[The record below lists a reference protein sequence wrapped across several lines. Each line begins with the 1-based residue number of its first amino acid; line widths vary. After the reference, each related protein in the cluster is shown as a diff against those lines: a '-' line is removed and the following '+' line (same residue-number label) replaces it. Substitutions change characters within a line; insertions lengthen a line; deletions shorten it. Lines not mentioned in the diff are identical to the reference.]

1 MANGANTIAQQM
13 PNFSKAGF
21 NELKKRLLFVLFGL
35 VIFRLGAHI
44 PIPGVD
50 IIKLTTLFGKHKGGV
65 LDMFNMFSGGAL
77 SRMSLFALGVFPYIT
92 ASIIMQLLSV
102 SLPSLEQLKK
112 EGELGRR
119 KITQYTR
126 YATLV
131 FALFQSTGIAKMLIA
146 QGAVNYDGIPFYI
159 TTSVTLTTGVLFLMW
174 LGEQM
179 TEKGIGNGISLII
192 FSGIVSRLPSGVGQ
206 ILTQLKQGQ
215 IQPISFIILVA
226 AVISILAFIVFVERA
241 QRQIS
246 INYAKRQQGNKLYAA
261 RVSHLPLKLNLT
273 GVIPPIFAFSLL
285 AFPTTIA
292 NFYTASS
299 KYELFN
305 QIMFW
310 LSPGQPLYVLFLVS
324 AIFFFS
330 FFYAAMVFNPNETAD
345 NLKRSG
351 ALVPGLRPGK
361 NTAEYIDKVM
371 SRLTLLGAA
380 YLATVA
386 LLPDMLRSIWN
397 VSFYFGG
404 TSLLIVVVV
413 IMDFITQVQSHL
425 MSQKYESILRKS
437 KDKSGQLGLLR

>member
-1 MANGANTIAQQM
+1 MKAASPTNM
-13 PNFSKAGF
+13 PTFSQAGF
-21 NELKKRLLFVLFGL
+21 TELRRRLLFVLFGL
-35 VIFRLGAHI
+35 VVFRLGAHI

-50 IIKLTTLFGKHKGGV
+50 IVQLTTLFGKHKGGM

-112 EGELGRR
+112 EGDAGRR

-131 FALFQSTGIAKMLIA
+131 FALFQSIGIATMLLS
-146 QGAVNYDGIPFYI
+146 QGAVTYTGFPFYL
-159 TTSVTLTTGVLFLMW
+159 TTALTLTTGVLFLMW

-192 FSGIVSRLPSGVGQ
+192 FSGIVSRLPAGVSQ
-206 ILTQLKQGQ
+206 LLTQVKQGQ
-215 IQPISFIILVA
+215 MQPLSFLALVA
-226 AVISILAFIVFVERA
+226 AAFAVLAFIVFVERG
-241 QRQIS
+241 QRQIA

-261 RVSHLPLKLNLT
+261 KVSHLPLKINLT

-292 NFYTASS
+292 NFYSS
-299 KYELFN
+299 GVQNEWFN
-305 QIMFW
+305 LIMFW
-310 LSPGQPLYVLFLVS
+310 LSPGQPLYFMFLIGTIV
-324 AIFFFS
+324 FFS
-330 FFYAAMVFNPNETAD
+330 FFYAAMIFNPTETAD

-351 ALVPGLRPGK
+351 AMVPGIRPGK
-361 NTAEYIDKVM
+361 NTADYIDRVM
-371 SRLTLLGAA
+371 TRLTLLSAG
-380 YLATVA
+380 YLALVA
-386 LLPDMLRSIWN
+386 LLPDMLRSVWHM
-397 VSFYFGG
+397 SFYFGG

-413 IMDFITQVQSHL
+413 IMDFITQIQSHL
-425 MSQKYESILRKS
+425 MSQKYESIQKKS

>member
-1 MANGANTIAQQM
+1 MKAASSANM
-13 PNFSKAGF
+13 PTFSQAGF
-21 NELKKRLLFVLFGL
+21 IELRRRLLFVLFGL

-50 IIKLTTLFGKHKGGV
+50 IVQLTTLFGKHKGGM

-112 EGELGRR
+112 EGDAGRR

-126 YATLV
+126 YATSV
-131 FALFQSTGIAKMLIA
+131 FAFTQSIGIATMLLS
-146 QGAVNYDGIPFYI
+146 QGAVTYTGFPFYL
-159 TTSVTLTTGVLFLMW
+159 TTTLTLTTGVLFLMW

-192 FSGIVSRLPSGVGQ
+192 FSGIVSRLPAGVSHL
-206 ILTQLKQGQ
+206 LTQVKQGQ
-215 IQPISFIILVA
+215 MQPLSFLALA
-226 AVISILAFIVFVERA
+226 AASFAVLAFIVFIERG
-241 QRQIS
+241 QRQIA

-261 RVSHLPLKLNLT
+261 KVSHLPLKVNLT

-292 NFYTASS
+292 NFYSGS
-299 KYELFN
+299 VQNEWFN
-305 QIMFW
+305 LIMFW
-310 LSPGQPLYVLFLVS
+310 LSPGQPLYFIFLVA
-324 AIFFFS
+324 AIVFFS
-330 FFYAAMVFNPNETAD
+330 FFYAAMMFNPAETAD

-351 ALVPGLRPGK
+351 AMVPGIRPGK
-361 NTAEYIDKVM
+361 NTADYIDKVM
-371 SRLTLLGAA
+371 TRLTLLGAG
-380 YLATVA
+380 YLALVA
-386 LLPDMLRSIWN
+386 LLPDMLRSIWHM
-397 VSFYFGG
+397 SFYFGG

-413 IMDFITQVQSHL
+413 IMDFITQIQSHL
-425 MSQKYESILRKS
+425 MSQKYESILKKS

>member
-1 MANGANTIAQQM
+1 MKATSPTNM
-13 PNFSKAGF
+13 PSFSQAGF
-21 NELKKRLLFVLFGL
+21 IELRRRLLFVLFGL

-50 IIKLTTLFGKHKGGV
+50 IVQLTALFGKHKGGM

-112 EGELGRR
+112 EGDAGRR

-131 FALFQSTGIAKMLIA
+131 FALFQSVGIATMLLS
-146 QGAVNYDGIPFYI
+146 QGAVTYVGLPFYL
-159 TTSVTLTTGVLFLMW
+159 TTSMTLTTGVLFLMW

-192 FSGIVSRLPSGVGQ
+192 FSGIVSRLPAAVSQ
-206 ILTQLKQGQ
+206 LLTQVKQGQ
-215 IQPISFIILVA
+215 MQPLSFLALVA
-226 AVISILAFIVFVERA
+226 AALAVLAFIVFVERG
-241 QRQIS
+241 QRQIA

-261 RVSHLPLKLNLT
+261 KVSHLPLKINLT

-292 NFYTASS
+292 NFYSGS
-299 KYELFN
+299 VQNEYFN
-305 QIMFW
+305 LIMFW
-310 LSPGQPLYVLFLVS
+310 LSPGQPLYFMFL
-324 AIFFFS
+324 IGTIIFFS
-330 FFYAAMVFNPNETAD
+330 FFYAAMIFNPTETAD

-351 ALVPGLRPGK
+351 AMVPGIRPGK
-361 NTAEYIDKVM
+361 NTADYIDRVM
-371 SRLTLLGAA
+371 TRLTLLGAG
-380 YLATVA
+380 YLALVA
-386 LLPDMLRSIWN
+386 LLPDMLRSIWHM
-397 VSFYFGG
+397 SFYFGG

-413 IMDFITQVQSHL
+413 IMDFITQIQSHL
-425 MSQKYESILRKS
+425 MSQKYESILKKS

>member
-1 MANGANTIAQQM
+1 MKATSPTNM
-13 PNFSKAGF
+13 PSFSQAGF
-21 NELKKRLLFVLFGL
+21 IELRRRLLFVLFGL

-50 IIKLTTLFGKHKGGV
+50 IVQLTALFGKHKGGM

-112 EGELGRR
+112 EGDAGRR

-131 FALFQSTGIAKMLIA
+131 FALFQSVGIATMLLS
-146 QGAVNYDGIPFYI
+146 QGAVTYVGIPFYL
-159 TTSVTLTTGVLFLMW
+159 TTSMTLTTGVLFLMW

-192 FSGIVSRLPSGVGQ
+192 FSGIVSRLPAAVSQ
-206 ILTQLKQGQ
+206 LLTQVKQGQ
-215 IQPISFIILVA
+215 MQPLSFLALVA
-226 AVISILAFIVFVERA
+226 AALAVLAFIVFVERG
-241 QRQIS
+241 QRQIA

-261 RVSHLPLKLNLT
+261 KVSHLPLKINLT

-292 NFYTASS
+292 NFYSGS
-299 KYELFN
+299 VQNEYFN
-305 QIMFW
+305 LIMFW
-310 LSPGQPLYVLFLVS
+310 LSPGQPLYFMFL
-324 AIFFFS
+324 IGTIIFFS
-330 FFYAAMVFNPNETAD
+330 FFYAAMIFNPTETAD

-351 ALVPGLRPGK
+351 AMVPGIRPGK
-361 NTAEYIDKVM
+361 NTADYIDRVM
-371 SRLTLLGAA
+371 TRLTLLGAG
-380 YLATVA
+380 YLALVA
-386 LLPDMLRSIWN
+386 LLPDMLRSIWHM
-397 VSFYFGG
+397 SFYFGG

-413 IMDFITQVQSHL
+413 IMDFITQIQSHL
-425 MSQKYESILRKS
+425 MSQKYESILKKS

>member
-1 MANGANTIAQQM
+1 MKSGAGSTQKM
-13 PNFSKAGF
+13 PSFSQAGF
-21 NELKKRLLFVLFGL
+21 LELKKRLLFVVFGL

-50 IIKLTTLFGKHKGGV
+50 IIKLTALFGKHKGGM

-112 EGELGRR
+112 EGEAGRR

-126 YATLV
+126 YATLC
-131 FALFQSTGIAKMLIA
+131 FALFQSIGIAKMLLS
-146 QGAVNYDGIPFYI
+146 QGAVNYVGMPFYI
-159 TTSVTLTTGVLFLMW
+159 TTALTLTTGVLFLMW

-192 FSGIVSRLPSGVGQ
+192 FSGIVSRLPAGVGQ
-206 ILTQLKQGQ
+206 ILTQVKQGQ
-215 IQPISFIILVA
+215 LQPLSFMFLVA
-226 AVISILAFIVFVERA
+226 VVFSILAFIVFIERG
-241 QRQIS
+241 QRQIA
-246 INYAKRQQGNKLYAA
+246 INYAKRQQGNQLYAA
-261 RVSHLPLKLNLT
+261 KVSHLPLKINLT

-285 AFPTTIA
+285 AFPSTIA
-292 NFYTASS
+292 NFYSS
-299 KYELFN
+299 TSQYEIFN
-305 QIMFW
+305 QVMFW
-310 LSPGQPLYVLFLVS
+310 LSPGQPLYFMFLIG
-324 AIFFFS
+324 AIFFFA

-351 ALVPGLRPGK
+351 AMVPGLRPGK
-361 NTAEYIDKVM
+361 NTADYIDKVM
-371 SRLTLLGAA
+371 GRLTLIGAA
-380 YLATVA
+380 YLALVA
-386 LLPDMLRSIWN
+386 LLPDLLRSMLN
-397 VSFYFGG
+397 VSFFFGG
-404 TSLLIVVVV
+404 TSILIVVVV

-425 MSQKYESILRKS
+425 MSQKYESILKKS